1 MKAAG
6 RVLATMIA
14 MVAILLIAVGADKG
28 LNYLE
33 KIKYEKE
40 CEELYAESHAQA
52 EQLRTQLEELSQ
64 DEAAVETFLHEY
76 AVDDLEDEDEDV
88 LQEFLTASPSEN
100 GSEGSVSDGESVS
113 GDALSGEADAADVSE
128 NDHAFASGND
138 SSDRDF
144 SDHMISGNAVSGGG
158 VSDNA
163 ISENGVFGNAVSG
176 NSVSDNT
183 VSGNTVSENQ
193 VFGNRVSG
201 GGISLTTVSG
211 NILVRPTLRERRLE
225 QSSYM
230 ETVEWNEADQ
240 VVIGQST
247 LDFSDKKIACLGD
260 SITQAANLEGMEDY
274 QQYSYPMKLAEILG
288 AEEVVNLGIGGSSIG
303 RYWQDAFVDR
313 YMDIPE
319 DTDLILVMG
328 GTNDGFCLHRENV
341 GNFEE
346 RSPRTLIGDL
356 DELMRGL
363 KENYPDAEVVFVTP
377 LPNVLHDIL
386 RKDRP
391 ELMSQRVIVDSMIAL
406 AKEYEF
412 DVIDLYDSNLLD
424 SHDAAVISNYMP
436 DGVHCNPDGYQI
448 LAEHIAA
455 DLIRL
460 QDSQDEE
467 DGEEFREAEGMEM
480 DAASEQGMESE
491 SDAGQNMKSEAI
503 FDQNIESESDSAQ
516 NMESV
521 ETSES
526 AENTGYKKVPDNIG
540 KDENLEDMADSQ
552 DIVDSEN
559 IEAAENIDDSEDMTD
574 SKDMTDS
581 RDITELEAEEE
592 FKARI
597 PTDILK
603 FRERDAA
610 QDRDPI
616 DMEAKKM
623 NEEAA
628 DAQIRKDMTM
638 EVGSYG

>member
-138 SSDRDF
+138 SSDRDL

-193 VFGNRVSG
+193 VSGNRVSG

-260 SITQAANLEGMEDY
+260 SITQAANLESMEDY
-274 QQYSYPMKLAEILG
+274 QQYSYPTKLAEILG

-346 RSPRTLIGDL
+346 RSSRTLIGDL

-386 RKDRP
+386 RKDRS

-436 DGVHCNPDGYQI
+436 DGVHCNPDGYRI

-460 QDSQDEE
+460 QDSQAEE
-467 DGEEFREAEGMEM
+467 ETDY
-480 DAASEQGMESE
+480 
-491 SDAGQNMKSEAI
+491 K
-503 FDQNIESESDSAQ
+503 NI
-516 NMESV
+516 
-521 ETSES
+521 
-526 AENTGYKKVPDNIG
+526 
-540 KDENLEDMADSQ
+540 
-552 DIVDSEN
+552 
-559 IEAAENIDDSEDMTD
+559 
-574 SKDMTDS
+574 TDS
-581 RDITELEAEEE
+581 RDITELEAVED
-592 FKARI
+592 FKSRI

-603 FRERDAA
+603 FRERDTA
-610 QDRDPI
+610 QDKDPI

-628 DAQIRKDMTM
+628 DVQIRKDMTM

>member
-76 AVDDLEDEDEDV
+76 AMDDLEDEDEDV

-193 VFGNRVSG
+193 VSGNRVSG

-260 SITQAANLEGMEDY
+260 SITQAANLESMEDY
-274 QQYSYPMKLAEILG
+274 QQYSYPTKLAEILG

-346 RSPRTLIGDL
+346 RSSRTLIGDL

-480 DAASEQGMESE
+480 E
-491 SDAGQNMKSEAI
+491 
-503 FDQNIESESDSAQ
+503 
-516 NMESV
+516 
-521 ETSES
+521 
-526 AENTGYKKVPDNIG
+526 
-540 KDENLEDMADSQ
+540 ADSEN
-552 DIVDSEN
+552 IVDSEN

-574 SKDMTDS
+574 S

-592 FKARI
+592 FKSRI

-603 FRERDAA
+603 FRERDTA
-610 QDRDPI
+610 QDKDPI

>member
-33 KIKYEKE
+33 RIKYEKE

-100 GSEGSVSDGESVS
+100 GAEGSVSDGESVS

-128 NDHAFASGND
+128 NAYAFASGND
-138 SSDRDF
+138 SSDRDL

-183 VSGNTVSENQ
+183 VSDNTVSENQ
-193 VFGNRVSG
+193 VSGNRVSG

-260 SITQAANLEGMEDY
+260 SITQAANLESMEDY
-274 QQYSYPMKLAEILG
+274 QQYSYPTKLAEILG

-363 KENYPDAEVVFVTP
+363 KENYPDAEIIFVTP

-391 ELMSQRVIVDSMIAL
+391 ELLSQRVIVDSMIAL
-406 AKEYEF
+406 AREYEF

-436 DGVHCNPDGYQI
+436 DGVHCNPDGYRI

-460 QDSQDEE
+460 QDSQAEE
-467 DGEEFREAEGMEM
+467 ETDY
-480 DAASEQGMESE
+480 
-491 SDAGQNMKSEAI
+491 K
-503 FDQNIESESDSAQ
+503 NI
-516 NMESV
+516 
-521 ETSES
+521 
-526 AENTGYKKVPDNIG
+526 
-540 KDENLEDMADSQ
+540 
-552 DIVDSEN
+552 
-559 IEAAENIDDSEDMTD
+559 
-574 SKDMTDS
+574 TDS
-581 RDITELEAEEE
+581 RDITELEAAED
-592 FKARI
+592 FKSRI

-603 FRERDAA
+603 FRERDTA

-628 DAQIRKDMTM
+628 DAQIRKDMMM

>member
-183 VSGNTVSENQ
+183 VSGNTVSGNQ
-193 VFGNRVSG
+193 VSGNRVSG

-274 QQYSYPMKLAEILG
+274 QQYSYPTKLAEILG

-467 DGEEFREAEGMEM
+467 DCEEVREAEGMEM
-480 DAASEQGMESE
+480 EAAS
-491 SDAGQNMKSEAI
+491 
-503 FDQNIESESDSAQ
+503 
-516 NMESV
+516 
-521 ETSES
+521 
-526 AENTGYKKVPDNIG
+526 
-540 KDENLEDMADSQ
+540 
-552 DIVDSEN
+552 
-559 IEAAENIDDSEDMTD
+559 ENIDDPEDITDYKDITD
-574 SKDMTDS
+574 SMDL
-581 RDITELEAEEE
+581 TELETAEE
-592 FKARI
+592 FKPGI

-603 FRERDAA
+603 FRERNTT
-610 QDRDPI
+610 QDKDPI

>member
-183 VSGNTVSENQ
+183 VSGNTVSGNQ
-193 VFGNRVSG
+193 VSGNRVSG

-406 AKEYEF
+406 AREYEF

-467 DGEEFREAEGMEM
+467 NCEEFREAEGMEI

-491 SDAGQNMKSEAI
+491 SDAGQNMKSEAV

-526 AENTGYKKVPDNIG
+526 AENTGYKEVPDNIG
-540 KDENLEDMADSQ
+540 KDENLENMADSQ

-574 SKDMTDS
+574 S

-592 FKARI
+592 FKSGI

-603 FRERDAA
+603 FRERDTA
-610 QDRDPI
+610 QDKDPI

>member
-1 MKAAG
+1 MKTAA

-33 KIKYEKE
+33 RIKYEKE

-88 LQEFLTASPSEN
+88 LQEFLTASPSGN

-113 GDALSGEADAADVSE
+113 GDMLTAEDQLTDVSE
-128 NDHAFASGND
+128 NAHAFASGND

-144 SDHMISGNAVSGGG
+144 SDHMISGNAVSGGD

-183 VSGNTVSENQ
+183 VSENQ
-193 VFGNRVSG
+193 VSGNRVSG
-201 GGISLTTVSG
+201 GDISLTTVSG

-274 QQYSYPMKLAEILG
+274 QQYSYPTKLAEILG

-328 GTNDGFCLHRENV
+328 GTNDGVCLHRENV

-356 DELMRGL
+356 NELMRGL

-406 AKEYEF
+406 AREYEF

-436 DGVHCNPDGYQI
+436 DGVHCNPDGYRI

-460 QDSQDEE
+460 QDSQDVE
-467 DGEEFREAEGMEM
+467 DGEEFLEAE
-480 DAASEQGMESE
+480 GMESE

-526 AENTGYKKVPDNIG
+526 AENTGYKEVPDNIG
-540 KDENLEDMADSQ
+540 KDENLEDIADSQ

-574 SKDMTDS
+574 S
-581 RDITELEAEEE
+581 RDITELEAAEN
-592 FKARI
+592 FKFGI

-603 FRERDAA
+603 FRERDTA

-616 DMEAKKM
+616 DMEAKKT

-628 DAQIRKDMTM
+628 DAQIQKDMTM

>member
-1 MKAAG
+1 MKTAG

-33 KIKYEKE
+33 RIKYEKE

-88 LQEFLTASPSEN
+88 LQEFLTASPSGN
-100 GSEGSVSDGESVS
+100 GSEGSVSDGETVS

-128 NDHAFASGND
+128 NAHAFASGND

-193 VFGNRVSG
+193 VSGNRVSG

-260 SITQAANLEGMEDY
+260 SITQAANLESMEDY
-274 QQYSYPMKLAEILG
+274 QQYSYPTKLAEILG

-406 AKEYEF
+406 AREYEF

-436 DGVHCNPDGYQI
+436 DGVHCNPDGYRI

-460 QDSQDEE
+460 QDSQDVE
-467 DGEEFREAEGMEM
+467 DGEEFREAE
-480 DAASEQGMESE
+480 GMESE

-503 FDQNIESESDSAQ
+503 FHQNIESESDSAQ

-526 AENTGYKKVPDNIG
+526 AENTGYKEVPDNIG
-540 KDENLEDMADSQ
+540 KDENLEDIADSQ
-552 DIVDSEN
+552 EIVDSEN

-574 SKDMTDS
+574 S
-581 RDITELEAEEE
+581 RDITELVAAEN
-592 FKARI
+592 FKSGI

-603 FRERDAA
+603 FRERDTA

-628 DAQIRKDMTM
+628 DAQIQKDMTM

>member
-163 ISENGVFGNAVSG
+163 ISENGIFGNAVSG

-183 VSGNTVSENQ
+183 VSGNTVSGNQ
-193 VFGNRVSG
+193 VSGNRVSG

-260 SITQAANLEGMEDY
+260 SITQAANLESMEDY
-274 QQYSYPMKLAEILG
+274 QQYSYPTKLAEILG

-480 DAASEQGMESE
+480 E
-491 SDAGQNMKSEAI
+491 
-503 FDQNIESESDSAQ
+503 
-516 NMESV
+516 
-521 ETSES
+521 
-526 AENTGYKKVPDNIG
+526 
-540 KDENLEDMADSQ
+540 ADSEN
-552 DIVDSEN
+552 IVDSEN

-574 SKDMTDS
+574 S

-592 FKARI
+592 FKSRI

-603 FRERDAA
+603 FRERDTA
-610 QDRDPI
+610 QDKDPI

-638 EVGSYG
+638 EVGFYG

>member
-113 GDALSGEADAADVSE
+113 GDALSGEADATDVSE

-183 VSGNTVSENQ
+183 VSGNTVSGNQ
-193 VFGNRVSG
+193 VSGNRVSG

-260 SITQAANLEGMEDY
+260 SITQAANLESMEDY
-274 QQYSYPMKLAEILG
+274 QQYSYPTKLAEILG

-406 AKEYEF
+406 AREYEF

-460 QDSQDEE
+460 QDSQAEE
-467 DGEEFREAEGMEM
+467 ETDY
-480 DAASEQGMESE
+480 
-491 SDAGQNMKSEAI
+491 K
-503 FDQNIESESDSAQ
+503 NI
-516 NMESV
+516 
-521 ETSES
+521 
-526 AENTGYKKVPDNIG
+526 
-540 KDENLEDMADSQ
+540 
-552 DIVDSEN
+552 
-559 IEAAENIDDSEDMTD
+559 TD
-574 SKDMTDS
+574 SK
-581 RDITELEAEEE
+581 DITELEAAED
-592 FKARI
+592 FKSRI

-603 FRERDAA
+603 FRERDTA
-610 QDRDPI
+610 QDKDPI

-628 DAQIRKDMTM
+628 DVQIRKDMTM

>member
-33 KIKYEKE
+33 RIKYEKE

-100 GSEGSVSDGESVS
+100 GAEGSVSDGESVS

-128 NDHAFASGND
+128 NAYAFASGND
-138 SSDRDF
+138 SSDRDL

-163 ISENGVFGNAVSG
+163 ISENGVFGNAISG
-176 NSVSDNT
+176 NSVSDNTVSDNT

-193 VFGNRVSG
+193 VSG

-225 QSSYM
+225 HSSYM

-260 SITQAANLEGMEDY
+260 SITQAANLESMEDY
-274 QQYSYPMKLAEILG
+274 QQYSYPTKLTEILG

-363 KENYPDAEVVFVTP
+363 KENYPDAEIIFVTP

-391 ELMSQRVIVDSMIAL
+391 ELLSQRVIVDSMIAL
-406 AKEYEF
+406 AREYEF

-460 QDSQDEE
+460 QDSQAEE
-467 DGEEFREAEGMEM
+467 
-480 DAASEQGMESE
+480 
-491 SDAGQNMKSEAI
+491 
-503 FDQNIESESDSAQ
+503 
-516 NMESV
+516 
-521 ETSES
+521 ETD
-526 AENTGYKKVPDNIG
+526 YK
-540 KDENLEDMADSQ
+540 
-552 DIVDSEN
+552 DI
-559 IEAAENIDDSEDMTD
+559 
-574 SKDMTDS
+574 TDS
-581 RDITELEAEEE
+581 RDITELEAAED
-592 FKARI
+592 FMSRI

-603 FRERDAA
+603 FRERDTA

-628 DAQIRKDMTM
+628 DVQIRKDMTM

>member
-33 KIKYEKE
+33 RIKYEKE

-52 EQLRTQLEELSQ
+52 EQLWTQLEELSQ

-138 SSDRDF
+138 SSDRDL

-193 VFGNRVSG
+193 VSGNHVSG

-230 ETVEWNEADQ
+230 ETVGWNEADQ
-240 VVIGQST
+240 MVIGQST

-260 SITQAANLEGMEDY
+260 SITQAANLESMEDY
-274 QQYSYPMKLAEILG
+274 QQYSYPTKLAEILG

-346 RSPRTLIGDL
+346 RSSRTLIGDL

-460 QDSQDEE
+460 QDSQDVE

-521 ETSES
+521 ETPES
-526 AENTGYKKVPDNIG
+526 AENTGYKEVPDNIG
-540 KDENLEDMADSQ
+540 KDENLENMADSQ

-574 SKDMTDS
+574 S

-592 FKARI
+592 FKSRI

-603 FRERDAA
+603 FRERDTA
-610 QDRDPI
+610 QDKDPI

>member
-1 MKAAG
+1 MKTAA

-33 KIKYEKE
+33 RIKYEKE

-88 LQEFLTASPSEN
+88 LQEFLTASPSGN

-113 GDALSGEADAADVSE
+113 GDMLTAEDQLTDVSE
-128 NDHAFASGND
+128 NAHAFASGND

-144 SDHMISGNAVSGGG
+144 SDHMISGNAVSGGD

-183 VSGNTVSENQ
+183 VSENQ
-193 VFGNRVSG
+193 VSGNRVSG
-201 GGISLTTVSG
+201 GDISLTTVSG

-274 QQYSYPMKLAEILG
+274 QQYSYPTKLAEILG

-346 RSPRTLIGDL
+346 CSPRTLIGDL
-356 DELMRGL
+356 NELMRGL

-406 AKEYEF
+406 AREYEF

-436 DGVHCNPDGYQI
+436 DGVHCNPDGYRI

-460 QDSQDEE
+460 QDSQDVE
-467 DGEEFREAEGMEM
+467 DGEEFLEAE
-480 DAASEQGMESE
+480 GMESE

-526 AENTGYKKVPDNIG
+526 AENTGYKEVPDNIG
-540 KDENLEDMADSQ
+540 KDENLEDIADSQ

-574 SKDMTDS
+574 S
-581 RDITELEAEEE
+581 RDITELEAAEN
-592 FKARI
+592 FKFGI

-603 FRERDAA
+603 FRERDTA

-616 DMEAKKM
+616 DMEAKKT

-628 DAQIRKDMTM
+628 DAQIQKDMTM

>member
-1 MKAAG
+1 
-6 RVLATMIA
+6 
-14 MVAILLIAVGADKG
+14 
-28 LNYLE
+28 
-33 KIKYEKE
+33 
-40 CEELYAESHAQA
+40 
-52 EQLRTQLEELSQ
+52 
-64 DEAAVETFLHEY
+64 
-76 AVDDLEDEDEDV
+76 
-88 LQEFLTASPSEN
+88 
-100 GSEGSVSDGESVS
+100 
-113 GDALSGEADAADVSE
+113 
-128 NDHAFASGND
+128 
-138 SSDRDF
+138 
-144 SDHMISGNAVSGGG
+144 MISGNAVSGGG
-158 VSDNA
+158 VSDHA

-176 NSVSDNT
+176 NSVFDNT

-193 VFGNRVSG
+193 VSGNRVSG

-247 LDFSDKKIACLGD
+247 LDFSNKKIACLGD
-260 SITQAANLEGMEDY
+260 SITQAANLESMEDY
-274 QQYSYPMKLAEILG
+274 QQYSYPTKLAEILG

-406 AKEYEF
+406 AREYEF

-436 DGVHCNPDGYQI
+436 DGVHCNPDGYRI

-460 QDSQDEE
+460 QDSQDVE
-467 DGEEFREAEGMEM
+467 DGEEFREAE
-480 DAASEQGMESE
+480 GMESE

-526 AENTGYKKVPDNIG
+526 AENTGYKEVPDNIG
-540 KDENLEDMADSQ
+540 KDENLEDIADSQ
-552 DIVDSEN
+552 EIVDLENIVDSEN

-574 SKDMTDS
+574 S
-581 RDITELEAEEE
+581 RDITELEAAEN
-592 FKARI
+592 FKSRI

-603 FRERDAA
+603 FRERDTA

-628 DAQIRKDMTM
+628 DAQIQKDMTM

>member
-33 KIKYEKE
+33 RIKYEKE

-88 LQEFLTASPSEN
+88 LQEFLTASPSGN

-113 GDALSGEADAADVSE
+113 GDMLTAEDQLTDVSE
-128 NDHAFASGND
+128 NAHAFASGND

-183 VSGNTVSENQ
+183 VSDNTVSGNTVSENQ
-193 VFGNRVSG
+193 VSG

-260 SITQAANLEGMEDY
+260 SITQAANLESMEDY
-274 QQYSYPMKLAEILG
+274 QQYSYPTKLTEILG

-406 AKEYEF
+406 AREYEF

-460 QDSQDEE
+460 QDSQAEE
-467 DGEEFREAEGMEM
+467 
-480 DAASEQGMESE
+480 
-491 SDAGQNMKSEAI
+491 
-503 FDQNIESESDSAQ
+503 
-516 NMESV
+516 
-521 ETSES
+521 ETD
-526 AENTGYKKVPDNIG
+526 YK
-540 KDENLEDMADSQ
+540 
-552 DIVDSEN
+552 DI
-559 IEAAENIDDSEDMTD
+559 
-574 SKDMTDS
+574 TDS
-581 RDITELEAEEE
+581 RDITELEAAED
-592 FKARI
+592 FKSRI

-603 FRERDAA
+603 FRERDTA

-628 DAQIRKDMTM
+628 DAQIQKDMTM

>member
-1 MKAAG
+1 MKIAG

-88 LQEFLTASPSEN
+88 LQEFLTASSSEN
-100 GSEGSVSDGESVS
+100 GSEGSVSDGEFVS

-183 VSGNTVSENQ
+183 VSDNTVSGNTVSENQ
-193 VFGNRVSG
+193 VSG

-260 SITQAANLEGMEDY
+260 SITQAANLESMEDY
-274 QQYSYPMKLAEILG
+274 QQYSYPTKLAEILG

-406 AKEYEF
+406 AREYEF

-436 DGVHCNPDGYQI
+436 DGVHCNPDGYRI

-460 QDSQDEE
+460 QDSQAEE
-467 DGEEFREAEGMEM
+467 
-480 DAASEQGMESE
+480 
-491 SDAGQNMKSEAI
+491 
-503 FDQNIESESDSAQ
+503 
-516 NMESV
+516 
-521 ETSES
+521 ETD
-526 AENTGYKKVPDNIG
+526 YK
-540 KDENLEDMADSQ
+540 
-552 DIVDSEN
+552 DI
-559 IEAAENIDDSEDMTD
+559 
-574 SKDMTDS
+574 TDS
-581 RDITELEAEEE
+581 RDITELEAAED
-592 FKARI
+592 FKSRI

-603 FRERDAA
+603 FRERDTA
-610 QDRDPI
+610 QDKDPI

-628 DAQIRKDMTM
+628 DVQIRKDMTM

>member
-76 AVDDLEDEDEDV
+76 AMDDLEDEDEDV

-183 VSGNTVSENQ
+183 VSGNTVSEKQ
-193 VFGNRVSG
+193 VSGNRVSG

-260 SITQAANLEGMEDY
+260 SITQAANLESMEDY
-274 QQYSYPMKLAEILG
+274 QQYSYPTKLAEILG

-460 QDSQDEE
+460 QDSQDVE

-480 DAASEQGMESE
+480 EAASEQGMESE

-526 AENTGYKKVPDNIG
+526 AENTGYKEVPDNIG
-540 KDENLEDMADSQ
+540 KVENLEDMADSQ
-552 DIVDSEN
+552 DIVDSKNIVDSEN

-574 SKDMTDS
+574 S
-581 RDITELEAEEE
+581 RDITELEAAED
-592 FKARI
+592 FKSRI

-603 FRERDAA
+603 FRERDTA
-610 QDRDPI
+610 QDRDSI

-628 DAQIRKDMTM
+628 DAQIQKDMTM

>member
-163 ISENGVFGNAVSG
+163 ISENGVFGNDVSG

-183 VSGNTVSENQ
+183 VSGNTVSGNQ
-193 VFGNRVSG
+193 VSGNRVSG

-225 QSSYM
+225 HSSYM

-260 SITQAANLEGMEDY
+260 SITQAANLESMEDY
-274 QQYSYPMKLAEILG
+274 QQYSYPTKLAEILG

-363 KENYPDAEVVFVTP
+363 KENYPDAEIIFVTP

-391 ELMSQRVIVDSMIAL
+391 ELLSQRVIVDSMIAL
-406 AKEYEF
+406 AREYEF

-436 DGVHCNPDGYQI
+436 DGVHCNPDGYRI

-460 QDSQDEE
+460 QDSQAEE
-467 DGEEFREAEGMEM
+467 ETDY
-480 DAASEQGMESE
+480 
-491 SDAGQNMKSEAI
+491 K
-503 FDQNIESESDSAQ
+503 NI
-516 NMESV
+516 
-521 ETSES
+521 
-526 AENTGYKKVPDNIG
+526 
-540 KDENLEDMADSQ
+540 
-552 DIVDSEN
+552 
-559 IEAAENIDDSEDMTD
+559 TD
-574 SKDMTDS
+574 SK
-581 RDITELEAEEE
+581 DITELEAAED
-592 FKARI
+592 FKSRI

-603 FRERDAA
+603 FRERDTA

>member
-100 GSEGSVSDGESVS
+100 GAEGSVSDGESVW

-183 VSGNTVSENQ
+183 VSDNTVSGNTVSENQ
-193 VFGNRVSG
+193 VSG

-260 SITQAANLEGMEDY
+260 SITQAANLESMEDY
-274 QQYSYPMKLAEILG
+274 QQYSYPTKLAEILG

-363 KENYPDAEVVFVTP
+363 KENYPDAEIIFVTP

-391 ELMSQRVIVDSMIAL
+391 ELLSQRVIVDSMIAL
-406 AKEYEF
+406 AREYEF

-436 DGVHCNPDGYQI
+436 DGVHCNPDGYRI

-460 QDSQDEE
+460 QDSQAEE
-467 DGEEFREAEGMEM
+467 ETDY
-480 DAASEQGMESE
+480 
-491 SDAGQNMKSEAI
+491 K
-503 FDQNIESESDSAQ
+503 NI
-516 NMESV
+516 
-521 ETSES
+521 
-526 AENTGYKKVPDNIG
+526 
-540 KDENLEDMADSQ
+540 
-552 DIVDSEN
+552 
-559 IEAAENIDDSEDMTD
+559 TD
-574 SKDMTDS
+574 SK
-581 RDITELEAEEE
+581 DITELEAAED
-592 FKARI
+592 FKSRI

-603 FRERDAA
+603 FRERDTA
-610 QDRDPI
+610 QDKDPI

-628 DAQIRKDMTM
+628 DVQIRKDMTM

>member
-1 MKAAG
+1 
-6 RVLATMIA
+6 
-14 MVAILLIAVGADKG
+14 
-28 LNYLE
+28 
-33 KIKYEKE
+33 
-40 CEELYAESHAQA
+40 
-52 EQLRTQLEELSQ
+52 
-64 DEAAVETFLHEY
+64 
-76 AVDDLEDEDEDV
+76 
-88 LQEFLTASPSEN
+88 
-100 GSEGSVSDGESVS
+100 
-113 GDALSGEADAADVSE
+113 
-128 NDHAFASGND
+128 
-138 SSDRDF
+138 
-144 SDHMISGNAVSGGG
+144 MISGNAVSGGG
-158 VSDNA
+158 VSDHA
-163 ISENGVFGNAVSG
+163 ISGNGVFGNAVSG
-176 NSVSDNT
+176 NSVFDNT

-193 VFGNRVSG
+193 VSGNRVSG

-247 LDFSDKKIACLGD
+247 LDLSDKKIACLGD
-260 SITQAANLEGMEDY
+260 SITQAANLESMEDY
-274 QQYSYPMKLAEILG
+274 QQYSYPTKLAEILG

-356 DELMRGL
+356 NELMRGL

-406 AKEYEF
+406 AREYEF

-436 DGVHCNPDGYQI
+436 DGVHCNPDGYRI

-460 QDSQDEE
+460 QDSQDVE

-480 DAASEQGMESE
+480 EAASEQGMESE
-491 SDAGQNMKSEAI
+491 LDAGQNMKSEAI
-503 FDQNIESESDSAQ
+503 FHQNIESESDSAQ

-526 AENTGYKKVPDNIG
+526 AENTGYKEVPDNIG
-540 KDENLEDMADSQ
+540 KDENLEDIADSQ
-552 DIVDSEN
+552 EIVDLENIVDSEN

-574 SKDMTDS
+574 S
-581 RDITELEAEEE
+581 RDITELEAAEN
-592 FKARI
+592 FKSGI

-603 FRERDAA
+603 FRERDTA

-628 DAQIRKDMTM
+628 DAQIQKDMTM

>member
-33 KIKYEKE
+33 RIKYEKE

-100 GSEGSVSDGESVS
+100 GAEGSVSDGESVS

-128 NDHAFASGND
+128 NAYAFASGND
-138 SSDRDF
+138 SSDRDL

-183 VSGNTVSENQ
+183 VSDNTVSGNTVSENQ
-193 VFGNRVSG
+193 VSG

-260 SITQAANLEGMEDY
+260 SITQAANLESMEDY
-274 QQYSYPMKLAEILG
+274 QQYSYPTKLAEILG

-460 QDSQDEE
+460 QDSQAEE
-467 DGEEFREAEGMEM
+467 
-480 DAASEQGMESE
+480 
-491 SDAGQNMKSEAI
+491 
-503 FDQNIESESDSAQ
+503 
-516 NMESV
+516 
-521 ETSES
+521 ETD
-526 AENTGYKKVPDNIG
+526 YK
-540 KDENLEDMADSQ
+540 
-552 DIVDSEN
+552 DI
-559 IEAAENIDDSEDMTD
+559 
-574 SKDMTDS
+574 TDS

-592 FKARI
+592 FKSRI

-603 FRERDAA
+603 FRERDTA